1 MPVAK
6 IASIIAKKRAAD
18 IAKKKVAKIPAG
30 QARKVAKEQMKNA
43 GKRPG
48 RKISKRTGLSEFE
61 KAMTQ
66 KRFPI
71 EKTERGRSVK
81 PKDVI
86 FGRVVAKEEMRRRLS
101 NPPPAKRGTSKRNPV
116 QLTRGSSIAKRSE
129 VEEVAAKRLAK
140 QERIQKLEG
149 MLKKMD
155 PADRKR
161 FEARVQ
167 VKRAQREESAG
178 KTKYGMD
185 VKSPRER
192 LDEQVVERAKELS
205 FQERNEIAKKQALEF
220 AQRRE
225 SDRRAAEGLKARDK
239 MIRNKMKNMSPDQK
253 RKYVNYLRES
263 GW

>member
-18 IAKKKVAKIPAG
+18 IAKKKVAKVPAG
-30 QARKVAKEQMKNA
+30 QARKVAKEEMKNA

-71 EKTERGRSVK
+71 EKKELGRSIK
-81 PKDVI
+81 PKDVV
-86 FGRVVAKEEMRRRLS
+86 FGRVVAKEEMRKKLAT
-101 NPPPAKRGTSKRNPV
+101 PPAKRSTSKRSPV
-116 QLTRGSSIAKRSE
+116 QLTRGPSIAKRSE

-140 QERIQKLEG
+140 QERRQKLEG

-167 VKRAQREESAG
+167 IKRAQREESAG

-205 FQERNEIAKKQALEF
+205 FQERNEIARKQAMEF

-225 SDRRAAEGLKARDK
+225 SDKRVQEALKEIARRERMQRG
-239 MIRNKMKNMSPDQK
+239 K
-253 RKYVNYLRES
+253 R
-263 GW
+263 

>member
-18 IAKKKVAKIPAG
+18 IAKKKVAKVPAG
-30 QARKVAKEQMKNA
+30 QARKVAKEEMKNA

-66 KRFPI
+66 KRFPV
-71 EKTERGRSVK
+71 EKREFGRSIK

-86 FGRVVAKEEMRRRLS
+86 FGRVVAKEEMRKKLAT
-101 NPPPAKRGTSKRNPV
+101 PPSAKRSTSKRSPV
-116 QLTRGSSIAKRSE
+116 QLTRGGSIAKRSE

-140 QERIQKLEG
+140 QERNQKLEY

-161 FEARVQ
+161 LEARAQ
-167 VKRAQREESAG
+167 IKRAQRDEAAG

-185 VKSPRER
+185 IKSPRER
-192 LDEQVVERAKELS
+192 LDEQVVERAKELTV
-205 FQERNEIAKKQALEF
+205 QERNEIARKQAMEF

-225 SDRRAAEGLKARDK
+225 SDKRVQEALKEISRRERMQRG
-239 MIRNKMKNMSPDQK
+239 K
-253 RKYVNYLRES
+253 R
-263 GW
+263 

>member
-1 MPVAK
+1 MAVVK

-18 IAKKKVAKIPAG
+18 IAKKKVAKVSKF
-30 QARKVAKEQMKNA
+30 QAREVAIEQMR
-43 GKRPG
+43 GSRSTG
-48 RKISKRTGLSEFE
+48 RKISKRSGLSKYE
-61 KAMTQ
+61 KSMVQ
-66 KRFPI
+66 KKFPI
-71 EKTERGRSVK
+71 ERKERGRSIK

-86 FGRVVAKEEMRRRLS
+86 FGRVVAKEEMRRGLS
-101 NPPPAKRGTSKRNPV
+101 NPPTSRGTSKRSPV

-140 QERIQKLEG
+140 QERRQKLEG

-161 FEARVQ
+161 FEARAQ
-167 VKRAQREESAG
+167 VKRAMREEAAG

-185 VKSPRER
+185 IKSPRER
-192 LDEQVVERAKELS
+192 MDEKVVERAKELTA
-205 FQERNEIAKKQALEF
+205 QERNEISKKQALEF

-225 SDRRAAEGLKARDK
+225 ADRRAAEGLKARDK
-239 MIRNKMKNMSPDQK
+239 MIKNKMANMSPDQK
-253 RKYVNYLRES
+253 RKYLNYLKKS

>member
-18 IAKKKVAKIPAG
+18 IAKKKVAKVPAG
-30 QARKVAKEQMKNA
+30 QARKVAKEEMKNA

-71 EKTERGRSVK
+71 EKKELGRSIK
-81 PKDVI
+81 PKDVV
-86 FGRVVAKEEMRRRLS
+86 FGRVVAKEEMRKKLAT
-101 NPPPAKRGTSKRNPV
+101 PPSAKRSTSKRSPV
-116 QLTRGSSIAKRSE
+116 QLTRGGSIAKRSE

-140 QERIQKLEG
+140 QERKQKLEY

-161 FEARVQ
+161 LEARAQ
-167 VKRAQREESAG
+167 IKRAQRDEAAG

-185 VKSPRER
+185 IKSPRER
-192 LDEQVVERAKELS
+192 LDEQVVERAKELTV
-205 FQERNEIAKKQALEF
+205 QERNEIARKQAMEF

-225 SDRRAAEGLKARDK
+225 SDKRVQEALKEISRRERMQRG
-239 MIRNKMKNMSPDQK
+239 K
-253 RKYVNYLRES
+253 R
-263 GW
+263 

>member
-30 QARKVAKEQMKNA
+30 QARKVAKEEMKNA

-48 RKISKRTGLSEFE
+48 RKISKKTGLSKFE
-61 KAMTQ
+61 KAMTE
-66 KRFPI
+66 KTFPI
-71 EKTERGRSVK
+71 ERKEFGRSVK

-86 FGRVVAKEEMRRRLS
+86 FGRVVAKEEMRKKLAT
-101 NPPPAKRGTSKRNPV
+101 PPSKRSTSKRSPV
-116 QLTRGSSIAKRSE
+116 QLTRGGSIAKRSE

-140 QERIQKLEG
+140 QERKQKLEY

-161 FEARVQ
+161 LEARAQ
-167 VKRAQREESAG
+167 IKRAQRDEAAG

-185 VKSPRER
+185 IKSPRER
-192 LDEQVVERAKELS
+192 LDEQVVERAKELTV
-205 FQERNEIAKKQALEF
+205 QERNEIARKQAMEF

-225 SDRRAAEGLKARDK
+225 SDKRVQEALKEISRRERMQRG
-239 MIRNKMKNMSPDQK
+239 K
-253 RKYVNYLRES
+253 R
-263 GW
+263 